1 MSDFKKVKEE
11 LRSKEKFYNLLTDRN
26 ITDNKYDHVLNV
38 WNKFKIET
46 IKDYHD
52 FKMWFFI
59 ISWCVWKV

>member
-52 FKMWFFI
+52 FKM
-59 ISWCVWKV
+59 